1 MTDNAMTLSVAKK
14 ANASSTG
21 DNRACSNGGSQ
32 KDKYSSSA
40 RVETRDGGFQ
50 KRPLYNGDG

>member
-14 ANASSTG
+14 ANAFSAG
-21 DNRACSNGGSQ
+21 DNRACSNRGSR
-32 KDKYSSSA
+32 KDKYSSSM